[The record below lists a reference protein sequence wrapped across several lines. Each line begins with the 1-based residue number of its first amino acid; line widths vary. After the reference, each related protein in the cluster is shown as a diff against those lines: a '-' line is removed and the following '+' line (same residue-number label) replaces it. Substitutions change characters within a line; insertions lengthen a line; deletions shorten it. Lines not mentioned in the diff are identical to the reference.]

1 MGEAATRDKDF
12 ADRMGVTKGNII
24 LELGWDDDCDSAVS
38 ESLEE
43 VIGEPLLDDPDTDEI
58 VDVVLLWWRDDDGDL
73 VDGLV
78 DATRALAEDGQIWL
92 VTPGAGQAGTVP
104 PGDIA
109 ENAQLAGLVQTSA
122 LRLGDWQGSCLV
134 QRGTRRN

>member
-38 ESLEE
+38 ESLED

-58 VDVVLLWWRDDDGDL
+58 VDVVVL
-73 VDGLV
+73 
-78 DATRALAEDGQIWL
+78 
-92 VTPGAGQAGTVP
+92 
-104 PGDIA
+104 
-109 ENAQLAGLVQTSA
+109 
-122 LRLGDWQGSCLV
+122 
-134 QRGTRRN
+134 

>member
-1 MGEAATRDKDF
+1 MLENADSDRARYIMLRMIERATAKR
-12 ADRMGVTKGNII
+12 
-24 LELGWDDDCDSAVS
+24 VS
-38 ESLEE
+38 LPSLTSTDY
-43 VIGEPLLDDPDTDEI
+43 VNTIPTTMEPEFPGDE
-58 VDVVLLWWRDDDGDL
+58 DGDL

-134 QRGTRRN
+134 QRGVRRN